1 MTAIESALGSP
12 APACR
17 HVNPMKTVI
26 ALVAVAALLSMG
38 MAQAAS
44 TSQTSTTDEPQIYC
58 SYLLQPVCYT
68 YNFYCNYIGFCPIR

>member
-1 MTAIESALGSP
+1 V

-38 MAQAAS
+38 MAEAAS
-44 TSQTSTTDEPQIYC
+44 TSQTSTDTPDAQIYC
-58 SYLLQPVCYT
+58 IGLATPICVAYYTVCNT
-68 YNFYCNYIGFCPIR
+68 IHFCPLR